1 MTFCILSS
9 CLTQTINNLIYFKS
23 LSFFTSAKTSGQEPS
38 VNLGSQCAPVV
49 ACEQIMIMTEYSGG
63 HSYIALF
70 LSATSFSWVASG
82 IFSHRKKNVMSQRL
96 PKFCQLLDNMLG
108 IPLVQMTIFIVT
120 YFWRVWCLFRNI
132 LKPLTEEYMK
142 LLVNCQGR
150 LVNFWL
156 GSGWDRGVG

>member
-38 VNLGSQCAPVV
+38 VNLGSQCASVV

-82 IFSHRKKNVMSQRL
+82 IFSHRKKIWWASD
-96 PKFCQLLDNMLG
+96 CQSSASYLITCWGFLWSKWPFLYSPTFGEYDAYLE
-108 IPLVQMTIFIVT
+108 T
-120 YFWRVWCLFRNI
+120 FWN
-132 LKPLTEEYMK
+132 P
-142 LLVNCQGR
+142 
-150 LVNFWL
+150 WL
-156 GSGWDRGVG
+156 RSTWRYWWTVREG